1 MFPDKYGVWNSM
13 SRAGLA
19 RLDLLPQC
27 EGRTDGEYFVEIN
40 DVFGQLSHRMYV
52 DLLTLDALWYYLVKG

>member
-1 MFPDKYGVWNSM
+1 MFPDRYGVWNST

-27 EGRTDGEYFVEIN
+27 EGHTDGEYYVEIN

-52 DLLTLDALWYYLVKG
+52 DLWTLDALWYYLVKW